1 MKKCN
6 NVLIQ
11 RTRSAFVKDIKEKFP
26 TMTNFW
32 SDNIIDYCLIMNDSQ
47 FQLPMAIY
55 TKEIMDIFSE
65 INGLQSKLTCPQKT
79 RYGRQTKIPTKLDL

>member
-1 MKKCN
+1 
-6 NVLIQ
+6 
-11 RTRSAFVKDIKEKFP
+11 VKDIKEKFP
-26 TMTNFW
+26 TMTNFS

-65 INGLQSKLTCPQKT
+65 INGLQPGLTRPQKT
-79 RYGRQTKIPTKLDL
+79 RCGRQTKKPEKLDL